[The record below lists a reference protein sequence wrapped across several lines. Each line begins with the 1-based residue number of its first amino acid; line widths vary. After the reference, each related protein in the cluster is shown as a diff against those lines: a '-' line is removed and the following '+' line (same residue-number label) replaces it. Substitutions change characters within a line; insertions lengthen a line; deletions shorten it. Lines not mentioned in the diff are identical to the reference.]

1 MTADRTQLGA
11 FLRARRDSL
20 TPDEAGMRAFPG
32 PRRVPGLRKEELAV
46 LAGVSADYYSRLEQ
60 GRQVNVSRSVLD
72 AVAGALRLNE
82 VERQHL
88 HTLAS
93 PSRRRSSPA
102 PVEQHADRGLLR
114 MMTVVDHVPALVL
127 GLRGEVLA
135 TNALL
140 TAVLGA
146 VGPASSL
153 LRYLFFDPLARE
165 RIVNWEH
172 FAASFVAALRGE
184 LGRHPD
190 DRRLI
195 ALIDELR
202 SRDPDAARW
211 WEDHRVQ
218 DYASAAKQI
227 LHPVVGALSFDIET
241 LASTRGTDQ
250 VLIVYTTD
258 PDSETARKLPFLA
271 SWSTARTTS
280 T

>member
-1 MTADRTQLGA
+1 MTADRKQLGA

-20 TPDEAGMRAFPG
+20 TPDEAGIRAFPG

-60 GRQVNVSRSVLD
+60 GRQANVSRSVLE
-72 AVAGALRLNE
+72 ALAGALRLTD
-82 VERQHL
+82 VERRHL
-88 HTLAS
+88 HALAS
-93 PSRRRSSPA
+93 PTPRRRSPGIL
-102 PVEQHADRGLLR
+102 EQHADRGLVR
-114 MMTVVDHVPALVL
+114 MLTVIDHVPALVL
-127 GLRGEVLA
+127 GRRGEVLA

-140 TAVLGA
+140 TAVLGT

-153 LRYLFFDPLARE
+153 LHYLFFDPLARE

-190 DRRLI
+190 DDRLI

-202 SRDPDAARW
+202 SRDPDAAQW

-227 LHPVVGALSFDIET
+227 LHPVVGALSFDIEA

-271 SWSTARTTS
+271 SWNLVDTAS
-280 T
+280 S